1 MAYQKD
7 RRLPRGRTDHGEAM
21 DKPRI
26 LFVDDDREMLAAYRR
41 AFRGRYAVE
50 LASGP
55 LEGLEKL
62 PALSD
67 LAVVVSDMRM
77 PDMDGVAFLGRVREM
92 RPEAV
97 RVILTGYADIGVA
110 LAAVNKSK
118 VFSFLTKP
126 CPEEELGEALA
137 AALRQYQLQAAERE
151 LLRGTVR
158 GVIKLLTGLLE
169 LVNPEAFGKSSRVKR
184 LAVDLGRYLGIE
196 DLWRLELAA
205 MLSQIG
211 CAALPAEMLRKA
223 YRGEPLPGDKA
234 FEFAMHP
241 KIAADLV
248 ANIPRLREVAEIIAY
263 QEKRYD
269 GGGLPPDPRKE
280 EAIPIGARILKV
292 VLDFDTLEAM
302 FRLRRGSETPAEDAL
317 DRMRERQGW
326 YDPNVLAA
334 LESLAT
340 MPEGHMP
347 RLVEAEDLS
356 AGMLLDQDVLD
367 GRGELVLGQGLELNA
382 ASIRHLDRLARERG
396 GSVRYRVLV
405 PPPERLAL
413 ARLLDM

>member
-1 MAYQKD
+1 
-7 RRLPRGRTDHGEAM
+7 M
-21 DKPRI
+21 DKPYI
-26 LFVDDDREMLAAYRR
+26 MFVDDDREMLAAYRR

-50 LASGP
+50 VAAGP
-55 LEGLEKL
+55 LEGLDRLAAL
-62 PALSD
+62 PE

-77 PDMDGVAFLGRVREM
+77 PDMDGVAFLGRVREL

-110 LAAVNKSK
+110 LSAVNRSK

-126 CPEEELGEALA
+126 CPEEELGEALG

-169 LVNPEAFGKSSRVKR
+169 LVSPEAFGKSSRVKR
-184 LAVDLGRYLGIE
+184 LAVDLGSYLGIK

-211 CAALPAEMLRKA
+211 CAALPPEMLRKA

-269 GGGLPPDPRKE
+269 GGGLPPDTRSG
-280 EAIPIGARILKV
+280 EAIPIGARVLKV
-292 VLDFDTLEAM
+292 ALDFDTLEAM
-302 FRLRRGSETPAEDAL
+302 FRLRRGSESPADDAL
-317 DRMRERQGW
+317 ARMLDRQGW
-326 YDPNVLAA
+326 YDPEVLAA

-340 MPEGHMP
+340 MPEGHVP
-347 RLVEAEDLS
+347 RLVATEELS

-367 GRGELVLGQGLELNA
+367 AKGELVLGRGLELNA
-382 ASIRHLDRLARERG
+382 ASIRHLERLVRERG
-396 GSVRYRVLV
+396 ATARYRVLV